1 MEDIPAFLTIK
12 EAAQQFKRSEQTIRR
27 LAKQH
32 ALTSHVR
39 LEQTLKGN
47 AYLISQVFLQ
57 EQYLSA
63 PMTSQNEGVTS
74 QGDFLISQG
83 NSVTSQT
90 NPITSQEDSVTNHSE
105 QLPAA
110 VVSDQLEEIIQLKQ
124 QLSERDQTIQQ
135 LQHRLL
141 EQNDVLNALTS
152 QVNSQRIGHIEEL
165 LLRQNEQLGEL
176 QKRLPEPVDVQ
187 PVPTVVEPS
196 KKGLWQR
203 LFGS

>member
-1 MEDIPAFLTIK
+1 MENTPAFLTIK

-32 ALTSHVR
+32 ALTSHIR
-39 LEQTLKGN
+39 LEPTLKGN

-57 EQYLSA
+57 EQYPIA
-63 PMTSQNEGVTS
+63 PMTSQSEGVTS
-74 QGDFLISQG
+74 QEEAVTSQEDF
-83 NSVTSQT
+83 VTSQT
-90 NPITSQEDSVTNHSE
+90 KKVTNHSE
-105 QLPAA
+105 QMP
-110 VVSDQLEEIIQLKQ
+110 VVMVPDQVEEIIRLKQ

-176 QKRLPEPVDVQ
+176 QKRLPEPPNVQ
-187 PVPTVVEPS
+187 PVPTETEPR